1 MRTIN
6 AKIFENEMKPDS
18 TIAGMA
24 GDNLNTKLVIEIPDS
39 WAGYTY
45 RLKFK
50 TSNQS
55 VDYAYISESIPLVSG
70 KIEFLLPSS
79 VMIAGKLQVQAS
91 AE

>member
-39 WAGYTY
+39 WAGYT
-45 RLKFK
+45 
-50 TSNQS
+50 
-55 VDYAYISESIPLVSG
+55 
-70 KIEFLLPSS
+70 
-79 VMIAGKLQVQAS
+79 
-91 AE
+91 